1 MRTLRPTSDDVR
13 LRDGVMERLEQYQ
26 GLDAGAIGVRA
37 REGIVTLTGFVSSDR
52 DKLMAE
58 RLVRH
63 APGVRAVANDL
74 QVWLG
79 RERWDTDLARDV
91 VRALEDSLTIPD
103 AVHVVVDAACVTL
116 TGTVNWHFQR
126 NTAEDVV
133 RRVAGVRGV
142 VNRIRILPLPRAEVL
157 SHWVSVISGRS
168 DCLAAGYGR

>member
-1 MRTLRPTSDDVR
+1 MRTLRPPSDDVR
-13 LRDGVMERLEQYQ
+13 LRDDVMERLEHPD
-26 GLDAGAIGVRA
+26 LDAGAIGVRA
-37 REGIVTLTGFVSSDR
+37 REGIVTLTGFVGSAR

-58 RLVRH
+58 RLVKN
-63 APGVRAVANDL
+63 AAGVRAVANDIR
-74 QVWLG
+74 VWLG
-79 RERWDTDLARDV
+79 RERWDIDLARDV

-116 TGTVNWHFQR
+116 TGTVNWRFQR

-142 VNRIRILPLPRAEVL
+142 VNRIRIVPLPRPEVL

-168 DCLAAGYGR
+168 DRLAAGYGR